1 MRRLLLAVAAVLA
14 LASFTATPG
23 ASASTQEFR
32 AVADA
37 YTDSV
42 NPSVNFGGYSTVK
55 IDGNVLRVGYV
66 RFNPQG
72 LPGPV
77 TKATL
82 RVHTRTSNA
91 TGFSVRPVASTT
103 WGERT
108 LNHRNRPAVSSTV
121 LATTGAFSSGVYRSL
136 DVTAA
141 VKGSGPVS
149 LAIVTSTSEDIHLAS
164 RERGSTWAP
173 KLIVETGGAAPQP
186 PPPPAPPPPDPVP
199 PPPDPVPPAPDPVP
213 PPPAPAPDTT
223 ITSGPPAIT
232 SSADARFEFTSEAG
246 AGFECSL
253 DGATFTACTSPKTYT
268 GLTVGLHAFRVR
280 ASAGGQI
287 DPTPASYSWTVG
299 PSPGTLAN
307 GLTRSSLLDERIGYA
322 KHANVTGGLA
332 GPEIVVT
339 TTADSGPGSLRAA
352 LAHPGPEWITFAPAL
367 RRQRIRIAGSGPDGG
382 IAITEATTID
392 GRGVAPIIE
401 NYGLRINASNV
412 IVSDIEGDFTTYW
425 QNGRNPAPGDNGP
438 DYFSRLSA
446 APGTATGLW
455 FHHLRIR
462 GYSYDTSSRGSE
474 GTLDEAIGLTKA
486 RDVTISYT
494 HFDHADRNIILG
506 YDDFTT
512 NYVDRVTIAL
522 NHFERGYQRH
532 PYHRG
537 AGFVHVFNNWIDRH
551 GGYTSNGQGEG
562 FGMKFLEGGKG
573 LVEGNQFD
581 TLYSGPSTARAF
593 QSGNANGAL
602 RAVGNVTTGPGRPP
616 EELSASTVPAPP
628 YSYALLSAGEAK
640 ARTASGAGPRF

>member
-1 MRRLLLAVAAVLA
+1 MRRFLPAVGAVLA
-14 LASFTATPG
+14 LASLAATP
-23 ASASTQEFR
+23 AANAATQQFT

-55 IDGNVLRVGYV
+55 IDGNVLRVGYL
-66 RFNPQG
+66 RFNPQE

-82 RVHTRTSNA
+82 RVYTRTSNA

-108 LNHRNRPAVSSTV
+108 LNHSNRPVVSSTV
-121 LATTGAFSSGVYRSL
+121 LSTTGAFSSGVYRSL

-141 VKGSGPVS
+141 VKGNGPVS
-149 LAIVTSTSEDIHLAS
+149 FAIVTTTSEDIHLAS
-164 RERGSTWAP
+164 RERGSTTAP
-173 KLIVETGGAAPQP
+173 KLIVETADAAPAP
-186 PPPPAPPPPDPVP
+186 PPAPDPPPPAPDP
-199 PPPDPVPPAPDPVP
+199 A
-213 PPPAPAPDTT
+213 PAPAPDTT

-253 DGATFTACTSPKTYT
+253 DGGSFAACTSPKTYS
-268 GLTVGLHAFRVR
+268 GLTGGLHTFQVR
-280 ASAGGQI
+280 ASASGGI

-299 PSPGTLAN
+299 QSPGTLAN

-462 GYSYDTSSRGSE
+462 GFSYDTASRGSE

-537 AGFVHVFNNWIDRH
+537 PGFVHVFNNWIDRH
-551 GGYTSNGQGEG
+551 GGYTSDGRGAG

-573 LVEGNQFD
+573 LLEGNQFD
-581 TLYSGPSTARAF
+581 TLYSGPSTARAY
-593 QSGNANGAL
+593 QSGNADGAL
-602 RAVGNVTTGPGRPP
+602 RAVGNAKTGPGQAP
-616 EELSASTVPAPP
+616 EERNPTTVPTPP
-628 YSYALLSAGEAK
+628 YTYTLLTPGEAK
-640 ARTASGAGPRF
+640 AKTLAEAGPRF